1 MSAAVPRRLLLL
13 LVGALVVVAS
23 SGCAADVAPAV
34 SIDGTKVGDRDFLD
48 EVAEWANNPAAYPA
62 EQLATHNPGTYPMEL
77 VTAILGQRID
87 LTLSHEE
94 FERQGLEL
102 TDGLRQQALAILFD
116 GDVDAATQAL
126 AGFSQDYRERYV
138 DEISEQLALQA
149 ELGQDGYTTWRDE
162 AYRKSDID
170 VSPRYGTWDP
180 STGAVNPPRGP
191 IQPAEPIDF
200 TGAT

>member
-1 MSAAVPRRLLLL
+1 MSFAVPRRLLLL
-13 LVGALVVVAS
+13 LLGALVVVAS

-34 SIDGTKVGDRDFLD
+34 TIEGVKVSDRDFLD
-48 EVAEWANNPAAYPA
+48 EVSEWAHNPAAYPA
-62 EQLATHNPGTYPMEL
+62 EQLETHNPGTYPMEL

-102 TDGLRQQALAILFD
+102 TDWLRQQALALLFD
-116 GDVDAATQAL
+116 GDIDAATQAL
-126 AGFSQDYRERYV
+126 SAFSPEYRRRYV
-138 DEISEQLALQA
+138 DEVSEQIALQDA
-149 ELGQDGYTTWRDE
+149 LGQDGYTTWRDA
-162 AYRKSDID
+162 AYRESDID

-180 STGAVNPPRGP
+180 TTGAVNPPRGP